1 MEDELWKVHV
11 DVLETKLNA
20 STNTTNVA
28 LAELKGDSA
37 TVKLKTDDMK
47 LEILAFD
54 KQLASLKIELVRMI
68 TEQKPDPKI
77 FDTAL
82 DTVRKEV
89 DVLKAEN
96 AAMKKEVDALKT
108 ENAAMKTETTA
119 MKMEI
124 DVLKTEYTAMKTET
138 TAMKTEN
145 TAMKKEID
153 VLKTE
158 TTAMKTE
165 TTAMKKEIDVLK
177 TETTA
182 MKTET
187 KAMKTENTAMKTDMT
202 NMNTEGM
209 NMRAVNKN
217 TKEELERLKEQLN
230 KEVASVDSKM
240 DTILSSINNDIGDLK
255 EQTSTTST
263 TTTELQQQQ
272 ATMSDRITEEL
283 NSLTTLNSEFNQ
295 QKEDTHV
302 EIDRKLGKVHDSI
315 VELVQSEVEG
325 VLDIL
330 QSQIEERV
338 DAGFRKKFQALPS
351 TRRIHNRI

>member
-145 TAMKKEID
+145 
-153 VLKTE
+153 
-158 TTAMKTE
+158 
-165 TTAMKKEIDVLK
+165 TAMKKEIDVLK